1 MSISEKIKTINNKI
15 EKNKGRYNSDRPTA
29 NISALQPGK
38 QNIWLLK
45 NFLNEK
51 DLLEKFAVIKKF
63 EYSLLSKELKKQ
75 TSAAEKLYQKL
86 DDTHEFDA
94 IIKK

>member
-1 MSISEKIKTINNKI
+1 M
-15 EKNKGRYNSDRPTA
+15 
-29 NISALQPGK
+29 
-38 QNIWLLK
+38 
-45 NFLNEK
+45 
-51 DLLEKFAVIKKF
+51 LEKFAVIKKF

-94 IIKK
+94 IIKKKNYSKSNLINDANHNYKYYKFYRYRTKN

>member
-1 MSISEKIKTINNKI
+1 M
-15 EKNKGRYNSDRPTA
+15 
-29 NISALQPGK
+29 
-38 QNIWLLK
+38 
-45 NFLNEK
+45 
-51 DLLEKFAVIKKF
+51 LEKFAVIKKF

-86 DDTHEFDA
+86 DVTHEFDA